1 MSAPTKK
8 GHDDHHMP
16 LMGLFA
22 ALLALTAAE
31 VALFEIWHRTA
42 VSGEPFIPKVA
53 MVLILIL
60 VLTLPKAAIV
70 LVYFMHIKYEKFIVV
85 FLALIPI
92 LFAGIAVLPTLTDL
106 VTLRDRSY
114 THVEGLSEYKAVRH
128 DDAGHGAEAG
138 HEGHDH
144 ATPGAH

>member
-1 MSAPTKK
+1 MSAHAKN
-8 GHDDHHMP
+8 HDDHRMP

-53 MVLILIL
+53 MVLVLIL

-70 LVYFMHIKYEKFIVV
+70 LIYFMHIKYEKFLVV
-85 FLALIPI
+85 FLSLIPL
-92 LFAGIAVLPTLTDL
+92 LFAALAVLPTLTDL
-106 VTLRDRSY
+106 VTLRERSY

-128 DDAGHGAEAG
+128 DAEHGGGEHGGQEHAAPAA
-138 HEGHDH
+138 EGH
-144 ATPGAH
+144 